1 MVHIVPLVLA
11 CVGTS
16 LAIPISEFKRDTLLD
31 KTILI
36 VGSHSSPYSSAL
48 PNNSTNKGTIKILE
62 WSENTSSAFVK
73 GVIAG
78 QLNPSY
84 VTAKFI
90 PEAESL
96 FLASVQEY
104 WYKDNVPGGAVS
116 SYVVSPEFGISHTG
130 TVKTLGRAPVHLS
143 LHGSMEEAVVAT
155 TSYGDGNISF
165 YGVVPWQKLPS
176 MSKNAPIPLSLYA
189 MTDVAPVSNEK
200 PVGSKRQASAHGNM
214 IIPDPS
220 GQFWINVDLGL
231 DRLIVISQAT
241 KSIVASIA
249 APSASGPRHAVFH
262 PRLPLLYTT
271 HEISNQACVWGWNRT
286 ATGDVYSAPFLT
298 QLQCVSTLPPGLNVT
313 NSASGIK
320 FHPSG
325 KHIAIG
331 NRGHDSI
338 LFVPLTS
345 LGLLDYV
352 HAQWGATEKGPRDFE
367 FVSGETIV
375 VACRDANK
383 VMAYSIEL
391 RPSTFSKRDAGEIER
406 TDGLSDAELDDSP
419 EEYGDSQT
427 TAEESVP
434 SEETLSTEESDP
446 SQEPSEESEPSQ
458 ESPEE
463 SEPSQES
470 SEESV
475 PSEETMST
483 EESDPSQE
491 PSEEAEPSQESSEE
505 LVPSEE
511 SSSSEETAPGESESD
526 IANDLYQP
534 SNVYTG
540 EATADYSTIVAQ
552 PLPGLVS
559 SDAGAL
565 IIALATHTPYIP
577 SNSTGLGQIAAAGED
592 VSGMGFKTGQLGFLI
607 LETPFPTSV
616 HVVKL

>member
-1 MVHIVPLVLA
+1 MVPMVPLLLA

-62 WSENTSSAFVK
+62 WSENSSSAFVK

-96 FLASVQEY
+96 FLAAVQEY

-116 SYVVSPEFGISHTG
+116 SYVVSPEFGISHTS

-143 LHGSMEEAVVAT
+143 LHGGMEEAVVAT

-286 ATGDVYSAPFLT
+286 ATGDVYTAPFLT

-391 RPSTFSKRDAGEIER
+391 RPSTFSKRDVGEIER
-406 TDGLSDAELDDSP
+406 TDGLSDGELVDSP
-419 EEYGDSQT
+419 EESGDSQT
-427 TAEESVP
+427 TAEESPEESVS
-434 SEETLSTEESDP
+434 SEETLSTEELEPSQEPSEESEPSQEPPEESEP

-458 ESPEE
+458 ES
-463 SEPSQES
+463 SK
-470 SEESV
+470 
-475 PSEETMST
+475 
-483 EESDPSQE
+483 
-491 PSEEAEPSQESSEE
+491 E
-505 LVPSEE
+505 LVSSEE
-511 SSSSEETAPGESESD
+511 SSSSDETVLGESESD
-526 IANDLYQP
+526 VANDLYQP
-534 SNVYTG
+534 SIVYTG
-540 EATADYSTIVAQ
+540 EATADYSRIVAQ

-592 VSGMGFKTGQLGFLI
+592 VSAMGFKTGQLGFLI